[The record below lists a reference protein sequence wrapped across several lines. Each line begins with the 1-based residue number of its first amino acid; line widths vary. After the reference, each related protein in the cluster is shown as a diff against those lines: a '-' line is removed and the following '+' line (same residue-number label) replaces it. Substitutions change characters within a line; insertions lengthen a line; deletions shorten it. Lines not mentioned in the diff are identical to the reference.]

1 MIDTKETGNNHQPL
15 LSEIGFTNP
24 QNALA
29 RIQRLVAIDPR
40 GFAEVLPWLVSAL
53 QNAADPDRS
62 FVNFER
68 LVDAYGSRL
77 FAQIKENPRLLEIL
91 ITLFSNSAFL
101 TEILLGTPEAVPLLT
116 KRALLTEK
124 KTVEQYLYE
133 ANNSYQTESGDAAK
147 LDALRQYQH
156 RQLLRIGVSDFL
168 DLFDLTTVFSQ
179 LSRMAIGIVRSC
191 LALAVEQTGTSAAG
205 FSVLAMGK
213 LGGREL
219 NYSSD
224 IDLLFIARQD
234 PENYTRL
241 GKQLIENLSKTTP
254 KGFLYR
260 VDMRLRPWGHDGAL
274 VSTLEGYL
282 RYFKEHALLWEKQAF
297 LKARPIAGSLSL
309 GEDLRKSVEPW
320 MYSIPAAEVRAGIH
334 SMKQRTESFLLEK
347 GRKWGEVKLGEGSI
361 RDVEFVVQS
370 MQMTHPNIKTRRTLK
385 AIPLLRDSR
394 LLTPIEARTLSEGY
408 IFLRTVEH
416 YLQITDY
423 QQTYTLPSD
432 PESLRLLARRL
443 GFEGNGAAERLVS
456 AFENHCQAIR
466 AVYMKHI
473 GDQPEVKYEFTN
485 EETKKME
492 QHIAR
497 MDSSYSIVFTPDEI
511 AHHTRLTDKLESD
524 RPVIVD
530 PRPLQDNRWQVT
542 IVGYDYLGVL
552 SLICGLM
559 FLYGL
564 DILESQVF
572 TYEAREKSNG
582 DSGLKK
588 IVDVFIVRPLKGEV
602 INAEMWERYAEELHT
617 LIKKVQ
623 AGARREAQGMLVK
636 RVAGKFHGQP
646 LESTPLYPVE
656 IEIDNQGNEKYTV
669 LRIGAPD
676 TAGFLY
682 EFSNGLALSHINIV
696 RMFVQT
702 VGSRAND
709 IIYVTN
715 DKGEKIVSPA
725 KQRELRAATVL
736 IKHFTH
742 LLPYSPN
749 PESALLHF
757 REFLHQLFER
767 PNWVDEFAKIER
779 PEVLNALAKL
789 LGVSD
794 FLWDD
799 FLRMQ
804 YTNLFPIVRDVNEL
818 ETKRNR
824 RQLEEILDKEIKKA
838 KDWQVALNTFKDRE
852 MFRIDMRHILGYSSE
867 FGDFSEELTDLV
879 EVVANTAFDYCYREL
894 CSEYGKPELEDRS
907 TAHACLLALGKCGG
921 RELGFA
927 SDIEL
932 MFVYSGQG
940 KTTGKKRIATSSFY
954 EELVQSFTNAIQ
966 ARQEGVFHLD
976 LQLRPYGKAGSPAV
990 SFDAFNKYYSP
1001 NGPAWP
1007 YERQALVKM
1016 RPIAGDIA
1024 LGDKLSRLRDEFVY
1038 NGDPFDVIS
1047 MRAMRERQVRHL
1059 ATAGTFNAKFSPG
1072 GLVDLEYLVQ
1082 GLQINHGASDP
1093 SVRSTN
1099 IRSAMAALHKAGVL
1113 SASDYDQLR
1122 KAHTFLRWLI
1132 DSLRVVRG
1140 NAKDVNIPPYES
1152 EEFAYLARRLRY
1164 GADIEQLAKDLSR
1177 YPQEVVEVNLRLL
1190 PVP

>member
-1 MIDTKETGNNHQPL
+1 MTAAADNESDFHSILQ
-15 LSEIGFTNP
+15 EIGFENS
-24 QNALA
+24 QNAQA
-29 RIQRLVAIDPR
+29 RMKRLSEADPKT
-40 GFAEVLPWLVSAL
+40 FSEVLPWLVSAL
-53 QNAADPDRS
+53 KSAADPDRS
-62 FVNFER
+62 LVNFER
-68 LVDAYGSRL
+68 LLDGYGNKL
-77 FAQIKENPRLLEIL
+77 FDQIKENPRLLEIL
-91 ITLFSNSAFL
+91 ITLFSNSSFL
-101 TEILLGTPEAVPLLT
+101 TEILLGTPDAVPLLT
-116 KRALLTEK
+116 QRTLLTEK
-124 KTVEQYLYE
+124 KTVEQYLSE
-133 ANNSYQTESGDAAK
+133 ANNAFQAETQDLAR

-224 IDLLFIARQD
+224 IDLLFISRQD
-234 PENYTRL
+234 AENYTRL
-241 GKQLIENLSKTTP
+241 GKQLIENLSKTTS

-274 VSTLEGYL
+274 VTSMEGYQ

-309 GEDLRKSVEPW
+309 GEELRKSIEPW
-320 MYSIPAAEVRAGIH
+320 LYSLPAEEVRAGIH

-370 MQMTHPNIKTRRTLK
+370 KQMTHPSIKTRRTLK
-385 AIPLLRDSR
+385 AIPLLREAR
-394 LLTPIEARTLSEGY
+394 LLSPIEARTLSEGY
-408 IFLRTVEH
+408 IFLRTLEH

-432 PESLRLLARRL
+432 PEALRLLARRL
-443 GFEGNGAAERLVS
+443 GFEGAGAADRLVK

-466 AVYMKHI
+466 AVYLNHI
-473 GDQPEVKYEFTN
+473 GNTPETHIQMSSD
-485 EETKKME
+485 ETLKME
-492 QHIAR
+492 QHVAR
-497 MDSSYSIVFTPDEI
+497 MDSSYSLVFTPDEI
-511 AHHTRLTDKLESD
+511 AHHARLTDKLD
-524 RPVIVD
+524 FDTPVLVD
-530 PRPLQDNRWQVT
+530 SQPLEDNRWRVT
-542 IVGYDYLGVL
+542 IVGYDFLGVL

-572 TYEAREKSNG
+572 TYEASEN
-582 DSGLKK
+582 GLKK
-588 IVDVFIVRPLKGEV
+588 IVDVFIVRPISKETIL
-602 INAEMWERYAEELHT
+602 AEEWQKYAEELLA
-617 LIKKVQ
+617 LIKKLQ

-646 LESTPLYPVE
+646 VESTPLYPVE
-656 IEIDNQGNEKYTV
+656 IEIDNLENEKYTV

-682 EFSNGLALSHINIV
+682 EFSNGLALTHINIV

-702 VGSRAND
+702 IGSRAND

-715 DKGEKIVSPA
+715 DKGEKIVSPE
-725 KQRELRAATVL
+725 KQRELRAAIVL

-804 YTNLFPIVRDVNEL
+804 YSNLFPIVRDVNEL
-818 ETKRNR
+818 ETTLERG
-824 RQLEEILDKEIKKA
+824 QLEATLANDLKKT
-838 KDWQVALNTFKDRE
+838 KDWRMAMNTFKDRE

-867 FGDFSEELTDLV
+867 FGDFSQELTDLV
-879 EVVANTAFDYCYREL
+879 EVVINATYDHCYQEL
-894 CSEYGKPELEDRS
+894 CAAYGNPKLEDHS
-907 TAHACLLALGKCGG
+907 IAQASLMALGKCGG

-940 KTTGKKRIATSSFY
+940 KTNGKKQIAISTFF
-954 EELVQSFTNAIQ
+954 EELVQAIINAIE
-966 ARQEGVFHLD
+966 ARQEGVFHID
-976 LQLRPYGKAGSPAV
+976 MQLRPYGKAGSQAV
-990 SFDAFNKYYSP
+990 SLESFEKYYAPS
-1001 NGPAWP
+1001 GPAWP

-1016 RPIAGDIA
+1016 RPIAGDPV
-1024 LGDKLSRLRDEFVY
+1024 LGEKLSRLRDEYVY
-1038 NGDPFDVIS
+1038 NGEPFDVIS

-1082 GLQINHGASDP
+1082 GMQINHGANDP

-1099 IRSAMAALHKAGVL
+1099 IRNAMAALHKAGIL
-1113 SASDYDQLR
+1113 TTPDYDQLR

-1152 EEFAYLARRLRY
+1152 DEFAYLARRLRY

-1177 YPQEVVEVNLRLL
+1177 YPQDVQELNQRLL